1 MFTYETYIIVVLLK
15 LRYHKKPIYH
25 GNKSMAETKNIDE
38 MAAIISDKIFTEM
51 KWKLNV
57 NYMDINWKCCDKF
70 HDKDTH
76 PTDLVFS
83 YVDPYTE
90 LTQYIQTDLKSYQ
103 KSSISPL
110 KIGNAIKSLAMQVK
124 CARESAEWAGFYREG
139 ESKYGLHGMLFIYNN
154 DDAYDRDLLET
165 IESKSTH
172 EYIMP
177 KDSTLSIFTPKLIR
191 FLMTVVENIKE
202 RRNIETDESDASV
215 WKKIPKR
222 EECSFYYP
230 DKHNKCVSDS
240 QHHSATIEMIT
251 SGMLLYSYEHPT
263 HKKKIL
269 NIFWDELIDSES
281 YFIYLFEFI
290 FNYQMLN
297 LFERIYV
304 ITPFSSTSIMYFTKA
319 QKIYKSQYAITETQR
334 EKLGK
339 VELISMDT
347 IKTSLFPYPILSK
360 GISRHLIKGDV

>member
-1 MFTYETYIIVVLLK
+1 
-15 LRYHKKPIYH
+15 
-25 GNKSMAETKNIDE
+25 MAETKNIDE

-51 KWKLNV
+51 KWQMNTD
-57 NYMDINWKCCDKF
+57 YTDINWKCCDKI
-70 HDKDTH
+70 HDKETH

-124 CARESAEWAGFYREG
+124 CARESEEWAGFYREG

-154 DDAYDRDLLET
+154 DNEYDRDLLEV
-165 IESKSTH
+165 IESKST
-172 EYIMP
+172 YDYVMP
-177 KDSTLSIFTPKLIR
+177 KDSTLNIFSPKLIR

-202 RRNIETDESDASV
+202 RRNIEEDESAERV
-215 WKKIPKR
+215 CKKIPKR
-222 EECSFYYP
+222 EQCGFYYP
-230 DKHNKCVSDS
+230 DKHNKCVSDLQS
-240 QHHSATIEMIT
+240 HSATIEMIT
-251 SGMLLYSYEHPT
+251 SGMLLYAYEHSIL
-263 HKKKIL
+263 KKKIL
-269 NIFWDELIDSES
+269 NVFWDESIDSEN

-297 LFERIYV
+297 LFDKVYV
-304 ITPFSSTSIMYFTKA
+304 VTPFSPTALMYFKKA
-319 QKIYKSQYAITETQR
+319 QKIYKGQYAITETQR
-334 EKLGK
+334 DKLDK

-360 GISRHLIKGDV
+360 GISRHLVKGDA